1 MANILIVAAHPDDE
15 TLGVGGTILRHKKNG
30 DKIYWLIITNISE
43 SQGFSS
49 ERVLS
54 RQNEIAIVSNLYNF
68 DEVIKFDIPTM
79 SLTDSNLVD
88 LISKI
93 SKLFERIEPE
103 VIYTMNRSDAH
114 SDHRITF
121 HAIMACTKSF
131 RYPYINKVLMYE
143 CLSETEFSP
152 TLPENVFQPNYFVDI
167 SNFFEKKIEII
178 NVFESEMAEHPFPR
192 SIKNIEALATYRGA
206 YAGVKYAEAF
216 QLIKLIEK

>member
-30 DKIYWLIITNISE
+30 DKIFWLIITNISE

-54 RQNEIAIVSNLYNF
+54 RQKEIEIVSNLYNF
-68 DEVIKFDIPTM
+68 NEVIKFDIPT
-79 SLTDSNLVD
+79 STLTDSNLVD

-103 VIYTMNRSDAH
+103 IIYTMNRSDAH
-114 SDHRITF
+114 SDHRIIF
-121 HAIMACTKSF
+121 QSIMACTKSF
-131 RYPYINKVLMYE
+131 RYPYIKKVLMYE

-167 SNFFEKKIEII
+167 SQFFEKKVEIMKI
-178 NVFESEMAEHPFPR
+178 YDSELDEHPFPR
-192 SIKNIEALATYRGA
+192 SCKNIEALATFRGA